1 MHRSIEEGVMPQ
13 APKSKRAAKPK
24 KDRAEKKRDEALE
37 EGLED
42 SFPGSDPVS
51 VTQPAPTQPDQESA
65 DNPVPGP
72 SEKQPA

>member
-1 MHRSIEEGVMPQ
+1 MPQ
-13 APKSKRAAKPK
+13 ASKSKRAAKPK
-24 KDRAEKKRDEALE
+24 KDRAEKKRDEALDQALE
-37 EGLED
+37 E

-65 DNPVPGP
+65 DDPVRGP

>member
-1 MHRSIEEGVMPQ
+1 MSQ

-24 KDRAEKKRDEALE
+24 KERAEQKRDEALDQALE
-37 EGLED
+37 E

-65 DNPVPGP
+65 ENPVEGPG
-72 SEKQPA
+72 EKQPA